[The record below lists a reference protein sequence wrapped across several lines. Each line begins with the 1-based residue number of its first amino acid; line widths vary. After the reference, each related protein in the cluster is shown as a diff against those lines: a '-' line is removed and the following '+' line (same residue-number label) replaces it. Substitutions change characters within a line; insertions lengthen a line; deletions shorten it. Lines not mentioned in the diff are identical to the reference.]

1 MDMMKKEAQSR
12 EQEIQQ
18 IGTMFLYWFLII

>member
-18 IGTMFLYWFLII
+18 IGMMFVYWFLII

>member
-18 IGTMFLYWFLII
+18 IGMMLIYWFLII